1 MKSKR
6 RQIFYVF
13 LSLLIASMV
22 WFYVSNGDEVNIS
35 VHNVPVEFLN
45 EDTTLADK
53 GLMRV
58 SGEEDVTVDLKLK
71 VARGLVFRFDPSEIR
86 LVSDLSSVTYAG
98 KQSVSYNILLPS
110 GISSRDVSV
119 ESPSVRT
126 VQVEIGE
133 LNKKDVEV
141 RCNVVGN
148 VAEGYIAGTVELL
161 PDTLEVRGQQS
172 DIMQISYAQ
181 VTLNIENATSTVV
194 ELLDYELY
202 DFNDQVIENKN
213 IHPMSESVQVTMPVL
228 KVKDVPLKVDFVESA
243 GARLDNFTWSLSYSS
258 ITLSGDASLMASID
272 EISLGTFALEDLRGQ
287 ESFSYEIP
295 VPDGANN
302 LSGITSVVLT
312 ISAKDVETKE
322 IETTSFSYE
331 NFSGDAPV
339 SVLTSSLTVT
349 LRGTAEDIAA
359 VTGDDV
365 QVIADLSGIEADS
378 GSYTVP
384 ARISVSG
391 YDLGT
396 VGTYEVTVHI
406 G

>member
-6 RQIFYVF
+6 RKIFYVF

-45 EDTTLADK
+45 EDTALADK

-202 DFNDQVIENKN
+202 DFNDQVIDNKN

-228 KVKDVPLKVDFVESA
+228 KVKEVPLTVDFVESA
-243 GARLDNFTWSLSYSS
+243 GARLDNFSWSLSYSS

-272 EISLGTFALEDLRGQ
+272 EISLGTLALEDLRGQ
-287 ESFSYEIP
+287 ETFSYEIP
-295 VPDGANN
+295 VPNGANN
-302 LSGITSVVLT
+302 LSGITSVALT
-312 ISAKDVETKE
+312 ISATDTETKE

-365 QVIADLSGIEADS
+365 QVIANLSGIEADS

-384 ARISVSG
+384 ARISVAG
-391 YDLGT
+391 YDLGA

>member
-6 RQIFYVF
+6 RKIFYVF

-202 DFNDQVIENKN
+202 DFNDQVIDNKN

-228 KVKDVPLKVDFVESA
+228 KVKEVPLTVDFVESA
-243 GARLDNFTWSLSYSS
+243 GARLDNFSWSLSYSS

-272 EISLGTFALEDLRGQ
+272 EISLGTLALEDLRGQ
-287 ESFSYEIP
+287 ETFSYEIP
-295 VPDGANN
+295 VPNGANN
-302 LSGITSVVLT
+302 LSGITSVALT
-312 ISAKDVETKE
+312 ISATDTETKE

-365 QVIADLSGIEADS
+365 QVIANLSGIEADS

-384 ARISVSG
+384 ARISVAG
-391 YDLGT
+391 YDLGA

>member
-6 RQIFYVF
+6 RKIFYVF

-86 LVSDLSSVTYAG
+86 LVSDLSTVTYAG

-202 DFNDQVIENKN
+202 DFNDQVIDNKN

-228 KVKDVPLKVDFVESA
+228 KVKEVPLTVDFVESA
-243 GARLDNFTWSLSYSS
+243 GARLDNFSWSLSYSS

-272 EISLGTFALEDLRGQ
+272 EISLGTLALEDLRGQ
-287 ESFSYEIP
+287 ETFSYEIP
-295 VPDGANN
+295 VPNGANN
-302 LSGITSVVLT
+302 LSGITSVALT
-312 ISAKDVETKE
+312 ISATDTETKE

-359 VTGDDV
+359 VTGNDV
-365 QVIADLSGIEADS
+365 QVIANLSGIEADS

-384 ARISVSG
+384 ACISVAG
-391 YDLGT
+391 YDLGA

>member
-35 VHNVPVEFLN
+35 VHDVPVEFLN

-58 SGEEDVTVDLKLK
+58 SGEEDVTVDLRLK
-71 VARGLVFRFDPSEIR
+71 VARGLVFGFDPSEIR

-202 DFNDQVIENKN
+202 DFNDQVIDNRN

-228 KVKDVPLKVDFVESA
+228 KVKDVPLTVDFVESA
-243 GARLDNFTWSLSYSS
+243 GARLDNFAWSLSYSS
-258 ITLSGDASLMASID
+258 ITLSGDASLIASID
-272 EISLGTFALEDLRGQ
+272 GISLGTLALEDLRGQ
-287 ESFSYEIP
+287 ETFAYEIP

-312 ISAKDVETKE
+312 ISAKDLETRE
-322 IETTSFSYE
+322 IETANFSYE
-331 NFSGDAPV
+331 NFGGDHPV

-384 ARISVSG
+384 ARVSVSG
-391 YDLGT
+391 FDLGA

>member
-6 RQIFYVF
+6 RKIFYVF

-86 LVSDLSSVTYAG
+86 LVSDLSTVTYAG

-202 DFNDQVIENKN
+202 DFNDQVIDNKN

-228 KVKDVPLKVDFVESA
+228 KVKEVPLTVDFVESA
-243 GARLDNFTWSLSYSS
+243 GARLDNFSWSLSYSS

-272 EISLGTFALEDLRGQ
+272 EISLGTLALEDLRGQ
-287 ESFSYEIP
+287 ETFSYEIP
-295 VPDGANN
+295 VPNGANN
-302 LSGITSVVLT
+302 LSGITSVALT
-312 ISAKDVETKE
+312 ISATDTETKE

-359 VTGDDV
+359 VTGNDV
-365 QVIADLSGIEADS
+365 QVIANLSGIEADS

-384 ARISVSG
+384 ARISVAG
-391 YDLGT
+391 YDLGA
-396 VGTYEVTVHI
+396 VGAYEVTVHI

>member
-6 RQIFYVF
+6 RKIFYVF

-202 DFNDQVIENKN
+202 DFNDQVIDNKN

-228 KVKDVPLKVDFVESA
+228 KVKEVPLTVDFVESA
-243 GARLDNFTWSLSYSS
+243 GVRLDNFSWSLSYSS

-272 EISLGTFALEDLRGQ
+272 EISLGTLALEDLRGQ
-287 ESFSYEIP
+287 ETFSYEIP
-295 VPDGANN
+295 VPNGANN
-302 LSGITSVVLT
+302 LSGITSVALT
-312 ISAKDVETKE
+312 ISATDTETKK

-384 ARISVSG
+384 ARISVAG
-391 YDLGT
+391 YDLGA

>member
-6 RQIFYVF
+6 RKIFYVF

-86 LVSDLSSVTYAG
+86 LVSDLSTVTYAG

-202 DFNDQVIENKN
+202 DFNDQVIDNKN

-228 KVKDVPLKVDFVESA
+228 KVKEVPLTVDFVESA
-243 GARLDNFTWSLSYSS
+243 GARLDNFSWSLSYSS

-272 EISLGTFALEDLRGQ
+272 EISLGTLALEDLRGQ
-287 ESFSYEIP
+287 ETFSYEIP
-295 VPDGANN
+295 VPNGANN
-302 LSGITSVVLT
+302 LSGITSVALT
-312 ISAKDVETKE
+312 ISATDTETKE

-365 QVIADLSGIEADS
+365 QVIANLSGIEADS

-384 ARISVSG
+384 ARISVAG
-391 YDLGT
+391 YDLGA

>member
-6 RQIFYVF
+6 RKIFYVF

-22 WFYVSNGDEVNIS
+22 WFYVSNGDEANIS

-202 DFNDQVIENKN
+202 DFNDQVIDNKN

-228 KVKDVPLKVDFVESA
+228 KVKEVPLTVDFVESA
-243 GARLDNFTWSLSYSS
+243 GARLDNFSWSLSYSS

-272 EISLGTFALEDLRGQ
+272 EISLGTLALEDLRGQ
-287 ESFSYEIP
+287 ETFSYEIP
-295 VPDGANN
+295 VPNGANN
-302 LSGITSVVLT
+302 LSGITSVALT
-312 ISAKDVETKE
+312 ISATDTETKE

-365 QVIADLSGIEADS
+365 QVIANLSGIEADS

-384 ARISVSG
+384 ARISVAG
-391 YDLGT
+391 YDLGA

>member
-6 RQIFYVF
+6 RKIFYVF

-86 LVSDLSSVTYAG
+86 LVSDLSTVTYAG

-202 DFNDQVIENKN
+202 DFNDQVIDNKN

-228 KVKDVPLKVDFVESA
+228 KVKEVPLTVDFVESA
-243 GARLDNFTWSLSYSS
+243 GARLDNFSWSLSYSS

-272 EISLGTFALEDLRGQ
+272 EISLGTLALEDLRGK
-287 ESFSYEIP
+287 ETFSYEIP
-295 VPDGANN
+295 VPNGANN
-302 LSGITSVVLT
+302 LSGITSVALT
-312 ISAKDVETKE
+312 ISATDTETKE

-365 QVIADLSGIEADS
+365 QVIANLSGIEADS

-384 ARISVSG
+384 ARISVAG
-391 YDLGT
+391 YDLGA

>member
-6 RQIFYVF
+6 RKIFYVF

-71 VARGLVFRFDPSEIR
+71 VARGLEFRFDPSEIR

-202 DFNDQVIENKN
+202 DFNDQVIDNKN

-228 KVKDVPLKVDFVESA
+228 KVKEVPLTVDFVESA
-243 GARLDNFTWSLSYSS
+243 GARLDNFSWSLSYSS

-272 EISLGTFALEDLRGQ
+272 EISLGTLALEDLRGQ
-287 ESFSYEIP
+287 ETFSYEIP
-295 VPDGANN
+295 VPNGANN
-302 LSGITSVVLT
+302 LSGITSVALT
-312 ISAKDVETKE
+312 ISATDTETKK

-359 VTGDDV
+359 VTGNDV
-365 QVIADLSGIEADS
+365 QVIANLSGIEADS

-384 ARISVSG
+384 ARISVAG
-391 YDLGT
+391 YDLGA

>member
-6 RQIFYVF
+6 RKIFYVF

-202 DFNDQVIENKN
+202 DFNDQVIDNKN

-228 KVKDVPLKVDFVESA
+228 KVKEVPLTVDFVESA
-243 GARLDNFTWSLSYSS
+243 GARLDNFSWSLSYSS

-272 EISLGTFALEDLRGQ
+272 EISLGTLALEDLRGQ
-287 ESFSYEIP
+287 ETFSYEIP
-295 VPDGANN
+295 VPNGANN
-302 LSGITSVVLT
+302 LSGITSVALT
-312 ISAKDVETKE
+312 ISATDTETKE

-359 VTGDDV
+359 VTGNDV
-365 QVIADLSGIEADS
+365 QVIANLSGIEADS

-384 ARISVSG
+384 ARISVAG
-391 YDLGT
+391 YDLGA

>member
-6 RQIFYVF
+6 RKIFYVF

-86 LVSDLSSVTYAG
+86 LVSDLSTVTYAG

-202 DFNDQVIENKN
+202 DFNDQVIDNKN

-228 KVKDVPLKVDFVESA
+228 KVKEVPLTVDFVESA
-243 GARLDNFTWSLSYSS
+243 GARLDNFSWSLSYSS

-272 EISLGTFALEDLRGQ
+272 EISLGTLALEDLRGQ
-287 ESFSYEIP
+287 ETFSYEIP
-295 VPDGANN
+295 VPNGANN
-302 LSGITSVVLT
+302 LSGITSVALT
-312 ISAKDVETKE
+312 ISATDTETKK

-359 VTGDDV
+359 VTGNDV
-365 QVIADLSGIEADS
+365 QVIANLSGIEADS

-384 ARISVSG
+384 ARISVAG
-391 YDLGT
+391 YDLGA

>member
-6 RQIFYVF
+6 RKIFYVF

-86 LVSDLSSVTYAG
+86 LVSDLSTVTYAG

-202 DFNDQVIENKN
+202 DFNDQVIDNKN

-228 KVKDVPLKVDFVESA
+228 KVKEVPLTVDFVESA
-243 GARLDNFTWSLSYSS
+243 GARLDNFSWSLSYSS

-272 EISLGTFALEDLRGQ
+272 EISLGTLALEDLRGQ
-287 ESFSYEIP
+287 ETFSYEIP
-295 VPDGANN
+295 VPNGANN
-302 LSGITSVVLT
+302 LSGITSVALT
-312 ISAKDVETKE
+312 ISATDTETKE

-359 VTGDDV
+359 VTGNDV
-365 QVIADLSGIEADS
+365 QVIANLSGIEADS

-384 ARISVSG
+384 ARISVAG
-391 YDLGT
+391 YDLGA

>member
-6 RQIFYVF
+6 RKIFYVF

-58 SGEEDVTVDLKLK
+58 SGEEDVTVDLRLK

-86 LVSDLSSVTYAG
+86 LVSDLSTVTYAG

-202 DFNDQVIENKN
+202 DFNDQVIDNKN

-228 KVKDVPLKVDFVESA
+228 KVKEVPLTVDFVESA
-243 GARLDNFTWSLSYSS
+243 GARLDNFSWSLSYSS

-272 EISLGTFALEDLRGQ
+272 EISLGTLALEDLRGQ
-287 ESFSYEIP
+287 ETFSYEIP
-295 VPDGANN
+295 VPNGANN
-302 LSGITSVVLT
+302 LSGITSVALT
-312 ISAKDVETKE
+312 ISATDTETKE

-359 VTGDDV
+359 VTGNDV
-365 QVIADLSGIEADS
+365 QVIANLSGIEADS

-384 ARISVSG
+384 ARISVAG
-391 YDLGT
+391 YDLGA

>member
-6 RQIFYVF
+6 RKIFYVF

-86 LVSDLSSVTYAG
+86 LVSDLSTVTYAG

-202 DFNDQVIENKN
+202 DFNDQVIDNKN

-228 KVKDVPLKVDFVESA
+228 KVKEVPLTVDFVESA
-243 GARLDNFTWSLSYSS
+243 GARLDNFSWSLSYSS

-272 EISLGTFALEDLRGQ
+272 EISLGTLALEDLRGQ
-287 ESFSYEIP
+287 ETFSYEIP
-295 VPDGANN
+295 VPNGANN
-302 LSGITSVVLT
+302 LSGITSVALT
-312 ISAKDVETKE
+312 ISATDTETKE

-384 ARISVSG
+384 ARISVAG
-391 YDLGT
+391 YDLGA

>member
-194 ELLDYELY
+194 ELLDYQLY

-228 KVKDVPLKVDFVESA
+228 KVKEVPLTVDFVESA
-243 GARLDNFTWSLSYSS
+243 GARLDNFSWSLSYSS

-272 EISLGTFALEDLRGQ
+272 SISLGTLALEDLRGQ
-287 ESFSYEIP
+287 ETFSYEIP
-295 VPDGANN
+295 VPNGANN
-302 LSGITSVVLT
+302 LSGITSVALT

-349 LRGTAEDIAA
+349 LRGTAEDIEA

-384 ARISVSG
+384 ARIAVSG

>member
-6 RQIFYVF
+6 RRIFYVA
-13 LSLLIASMV
+13 LSILIAATI
-22 WFYVSNGDEVNIS
+22 WFYVNNKES
-35 VHNVPVEFLN
+35 VTVYVHDVPIEFLN
-45 EDTTLADK
+45 EDTSLADK
-53 GLMRV
+53 GLMRI
-58 SGEEDVTVDLKLK
+58 SGDEDVTVDLKLQMPRN
-71 VARGLVFRFDPSEIR
+71 VVYDFDTSELR
-86 LVSDLSSVTYAG
+86 LVSDLSTITYAG
-98 KQSVSYNILLPS
+98 KQSVSYTILYPS
-110 GISSRDVSV
+110 KVSSSSVKV
-119 ESPSVRT
+119 ESPTIRT

-133 LNKKDVEV
+133 LNKKDVDI
-141 RCNVVGN
+141 RCKVVGN
-148 VAEGYIAGTVELL
+148 VAEGYIAGSVELL
-161 PDTLEVRGQQS
+161 PETLEVRGQQS

-194 ELLDYELY
+194 ELLDYQLY

-228 KVKDVPLKVDFVESA
+228 KVKEVPLTVDFVESA
-243 GARLDNFTWSLSYSS
+243 GARLDNFSWSLSYSS

-272 EISLGTFALEDLRGQ
+272 SISLGTLALEDLRGQ
-287 ESFSYEIP
+287 ETFSYEIP
-295 VPDGANN
+295 VPNGANN
-302 LSGITSVVLT
+302 LSGITSVALT

-349 LRGTAEDIAA
+349 LRGTAEDIEA

-384 ARISVSG
+384 ARIAVSG

>member
-202 DFNDQVIENKN
+202 DFNDQVIDNKN

-228 KVKDVPLKVDFVESA
+228 KVKEVPLTVDFVESA
-243 GARLDNFTWSLSYSS
+243 GARLDNFSWSLSYSS

-272 EISLGTFALEDLRGQ
+272 SISLGTLALEDLRGQ
-287 ESFSYEIP
+287 ETFSYEIP
-295 VPDGANN
+295 VPNGANN
-302 LSGITSVVLT
+302 LSGITSVALT

-349 LRGTAEDIAA
+349 LRGTAEDIEA

-384 ARISVSG
+384 ARIAVSG

>member
-6 RQIFYVF
+6 RKIFYVF

-86 LVSDLSSVTYAG
+86 LVSDLSTVTYAG

-161 PDTLEVRGQQS
+161 PDTLKVRGQQS

-202 DFNDQVIENKN
+202 DFNDQVIDNKN

-228 KVKDVPLKVDFVESA
+228 KVKEVPLTVDFVESA
-243 GARLDNFTWSLSYSS
+243 GARLDNFSWSLSYSS

-272 EISLGTFALEDLRGQ
+272 EISLGTLALEDLRGQ
-287 ESFSYEIP
+287 ETFSYEIP
-295 VPDGANN
+295 VPNGANN
-302 LSGITSVVLT
+302 LSGITSVALT
-312 ISAKDVETKE
+312 ISATDTETKK

-384 ARISVSG
+384 ARISVAG
-391 YDLGT
+391 YDLGA

>member
-6 RQIFYVF
+6 RKIFYVF

-202 DFNDQVIENKN
+202 DFNDQVIDNKN

-228 KVKDVPLKVDFVESA
+228 KVKEVPLTVDFVESA
-243 GARLDNFTWSLSYSS
+243 GARLDNFSWSLSYSS

-272 EISLGTFALEDLRGQ
+272 EISLGTLALEDLRGQ
-287 ESFSYEIP
+287 ETFSYEIP
-295 VPDGANN
+295 VPNGANN
-302 LSGITSVVLT
+302 LSGITSVALT
-312 ISAKDVETKE
+312 ISATDTETKK

-384 ARISVSG
+384 ARISVAG
-391 YDLGT
+391 YDLGA

>member
-6 RQIFYVF
+6 RKIFYVF

-86 LVSDLSSVTYAG
+86 LVSDLSTVTYAG

-202 DFNDQVIENKN
+202 DFNDQVIDNKN

-228 KVKDVPLKVDFVESA
+228 KVKEVPLTVDFVESA
-243 GARLDNFTWSLSYSS
+243 GARLDNFSWSLSYSS

-272 EISLGTFALEDLRGQ
+272 EISHGTLALEDLRGQ
-287 ESFSYEIP
+287 ETFSYEIP
-295 VPDGANN
+295 VPNGANN
-302 LSGITSVVLT
+302 LSGITSVALT
-312 ISAKDVETKE
+312 ISATDTETKE

-359 VTGDDV
+359 VTGNDV
-365 QVIADLSGIEADS
+365 QVIANLSGIEADS

-384 ARISVSG
+384 ARISVAG
-391 YDLGT
+391 YDLGA